1 MAEDEG
7 VPEVRYFEKSDGGVV
22 RFWRIRREGIRCHMS
37 WGQVGGRSQG
47 SSMTLDDVA
56 HAERHVARKIGE
68 KQRQGYVEMA
78 AQVVEA
84 VDELA
89 DAPLLDVM
97 RAQEDKRYAGAWSA
111 YWAGYTALDG
121 HAGVFA
127 KFHDF
132 QGGPGPF
139 YDYLVLSEDERR
151 AVHFVVKR
159 PGHDPRT
166 VSAFLDFVRPRMGL
180 AFDGRSHHKLPLPA
194 PIGRFDHVL
203 FRAPSLCGNRYGGRI
218 GGAVP
223 ILDCEICDEDTETLV
238 EARMQG
244 RDAMPSTSWDREPYP
259 VIDLKFDLRSDNGFA
274 ELGGRSSLR
283 EKTFK
288 VYRRSMLER
297 GIRLL
302 SAAEPGSRFEIRN
315 YRREILTLAP
325 ADVAPQTPA
334 EIDRFLLGDVAG
346 QHD

>member
-1 MAEDEG
+1 M
-7 VPEVRYFEKSDGGVV
+7 PEVRYFEKDDGEVM

-37 WGQVGGRSQG
+37 WGQVGGRIQG

-56 HAERHVARKIGE
+56 HAERHLARKIGE
-68 KQRQGYVEMA
+68 KQRQGYVEVAMP
-78 AQVVEA
+78 VVVAA

-97 RAQEDKRYAGAWSA
+97 RAQEEKRYAGAWSF
-111 YWAGYTALDG
+111 YWSGYAPVDG
-121 HAGVFA
+121 RAGVFA

-132 QGGPGPF
+132 QGGPGTF

-151 AVHFVVKR
+151 ALHFIVKQ

-166 VSAFLDFVRPRMGL
+166 VSAFLDFVRPRIGL

-203 FRAPSLCGNRYGGRI
+203 ISGPSLCGNRYGGRI
-218 GGAVP
+218 GAAIP

-238 EARMQG
+238 EARLRG
-244 RDAMPSTSWDREPYP
+244 RDPMPSTTWDREPYP
-259 VIDLKFDLRSDNGFA
+259 VIDLKFDLRSANGFA
-274 ELGGRSSLR
+274 ELGGRTSLR

-288 VYRRSMLER
+288 VHRRSMLER
-297 GIRLL
+297 GIGLL
-302 SAAEPGSRFEIRN
+302 SAAGPGSWFEIRN
-315 YRREILTLAP
+315 YRREILTLTP

-334 EIDRFLLGDVAG
+334 EIHRFLLGDAAG
-346 QHD
+346 